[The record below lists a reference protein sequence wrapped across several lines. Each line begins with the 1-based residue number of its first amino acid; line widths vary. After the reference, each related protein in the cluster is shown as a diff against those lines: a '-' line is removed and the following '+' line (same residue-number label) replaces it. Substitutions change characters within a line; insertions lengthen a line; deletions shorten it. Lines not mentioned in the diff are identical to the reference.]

1 MTDELEIRLADA
13 ARALEPS
20 PLDADELLSRAED
33 ERLLDVAYTTEET
46 AVGELL
52 LAATP
57 RGIVRIAFLDHG
69 DRDRLL
75 EQLSERVSPR
85 VLSARKPLD
94 TTLRELDDYLEG
106 RRKGFDMPL
115 DWALVGPFGRR
126 VLERTARIPYGEVS
140 TYGEVASSIGSPR
153 AARATGNAL
162 ARNPIVIVVP
172 CHRVV
177 PGSGGVGG
185 YGGGPDRKRFLL
197 ALEGRG

>member
-20 PLDADELLSRAED
+20 PLDADELLYRAED

-75 EQLSERVSPR
+75 EQLAERVSPR